1 MMLPTPRAGAAD
13 EDGEPVCNLAAALHP
28 RQHAYQCEWPDPR
41 PPGASSDPSLAT
53 TPVFTVPFPQAGE
66 LETLKQSSRLVHYCA
81 TALLFDP
88 AAWLHGPPETC
99 GPPEGQV
106 RLKTPGFLPWDL
118 LLQRPPFLH
127 PWWLT
132 VGRAFLN
139 FHSRS
144 GAIAL
149 RQGLGAERPPRAV
162 RPWMCPRQVL
172 VRSLG

>member
-1 MMLPTPRAGAAD
+1 M
-13 EDGEPVCNLAAALHP
+13 
-28 RQHAYQCEWPDPR
+28 
-41 PPGASSDPSLAT
+41 
-53 TPVFTVPFPQAGE
+53 FTSPFPQAGE

-118 LLQRPPFLH
+118 PLPHSDLH
-127 PWWLT
+127 SSTPWWST
-132 VGRAFLN
+132 VGRAFL
-139 FHSRS
+139 HSHSHS

-149 RQGLGAERPPRAV
+149 SQGLGAERLPQAV
-162 RPWMCPRQVL
+162 RPWMCPRRVL
-172 VRSLG
+172 VRNLG